1 MATTQAEIL
10 QDELL
15 GFLRESP
22 SVASLVS
29 SNQVDRNNPCKSLG
43 SFVKTLNAFDFCL
56 IQVNCHVQNKPK
68 LSHLLSDLQDLDLF
82 VKLIN

>member
-1 MATTQAEIL
+1 MVPSIELSSELAGKAGCAKLYVLLWHSERFHLAITQAEIL

-29 SNQVDRNNPCKSLG
+29 RNQVDRNNPCKSLG
-43 SFVKTLNAFDFCL
+43 S
-56 IQVNCHVQNKPK
+56 
-68 LSHLLSDLQDLDLF
+68 LS
-82 VKLIN
+82 KR